1 MARNTISCPTW
12 LDDEAKKEWKRVY
25 KILSNEGVEFAPKDS
40 KTLETYCRNY
50 SKWKQ
55 CELILQ
61 DGLTFQTPNGYLQQ
75 RPEESISNKA
85 QEKMLQCAKE
95 LGLTPAARAR
105 MGKNI
110 ASGTEGKTKEETEM
124 EELMS

>member
-1 MARNTISCPTW
+1 MAKKLKCSDW
-12 LDDEAKKEWKRVY
+12 LDEEAAAEWDRIAKLLRKENKE
-25 KILSNEGVEFAPKDS
+25 ITGKDL

-55 CELILQ
+55 CEQTLLKE
-61 DGLTFQTPNGYLQQ
+61 GLTFSTPNGYVQQ

-85 QEKMLQCAKE
+85 QEKMLQCSKE

-105 MGKNI
+105 MNKN
-110 ASGTEGKTKEETEM
+110 AAVGGENKTPEEKEM
-124 EELMS
+124 ENMMS

>member
-1 MARNTISCPTW
+1 MTKKTISCPTW

-25 KILSNEGVEFAPKDS
+25 KILSGEGIEFTPKDS

-55 CELILQ
+55 CELVLQ
-61 DGLTFQTPNGYLQQ
+61 QGLTFTTPNGYVQQ

-85 QEKMLQCAKE
+85 QEKLLQCAKE

-110 ASGTEGKTKEETEM
+110 SGAGETKTPEEKEM

>member
-1 MARNTISCPTW
+1 MGKKNISCPNW
-12 LDDEAKKEWKRVY
+12 LDLEAKKEWKRVY
-25 KILSNEGVEFAPKDS
+25 KILSNEGVEFEPKDS

-55 CELILQ
+55 CEIILQ
-61 DGLTFQTPNGYLQQ
+61 EGLTFTTPNGYVQQ

-95 LGLTPAARAR
+95 LGLTPASRAR

-110 ASGTEGKTKEETEM
+110 SNCLESKTQEEKEM
-124 EELMS
+124 EELIS